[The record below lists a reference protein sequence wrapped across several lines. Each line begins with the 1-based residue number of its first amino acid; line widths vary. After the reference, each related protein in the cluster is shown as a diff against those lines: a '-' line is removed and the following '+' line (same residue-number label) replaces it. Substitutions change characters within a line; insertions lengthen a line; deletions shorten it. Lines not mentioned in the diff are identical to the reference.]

1 MDVSASVA
9 KGPKPCKEWKY
20 IVVKYNLFE
29 LKIENSREFYFSKL
43 VYKEAHSLKFIDN
56 TATILMKTAYGIG
69 KKSN

>member
-1 MDVSASVA
+1 M
-9 KGPKPCKEWKY
+9 
-20 IVVKYNLFE
+20 VKYKLFE

-43 VYKEAHSLKFIDN
+43 VYKEAHSLKFIEN